1 MVMLGLI
8 LLLCDAPFIES
19 DHPALLLRSSR
30 RTWTAGPIR
39 ISITS
44 AVYFAVVY
52 LLTVLVLLPHVGFE
66 PGWGKVIHTFCQ
78 TRMAGQHGIVLPFD
92 HQISNALGPVEAN
105 LLELLLCWLLGA
117 LLGLVLF
124 VLNLTVNRS
133 AGAICA
139 AALAIFPLFVER
151 AGWWMHYISP
161 VSWASPFGGGFDGDH
176 RVPLPGLRPGG
187 AGGRERAAGP
197 AGLSGHG
204 APGHRRVKICVK
216 EAAVWTQSFRCGK

>member
-1 MVMLGLI
+1 MAELRKAALLAAHNFQKWPVNPRVYVVFLLELAYVHWMVSPVGDFCAQGGYTVGPWVFPFLMAEPYSRLMVMLGLI

-19 DHPALLLRSSR
+19 DHPALLLRSGR
-30 RTWTAGPIR
+30 RTWTAGQVLYIAG
-39 ISITS
+39 TS

-117 LLGLVLF
+117 LLGLLAEF
-124 VLNLTVNRS
+124 IIRS
-133 AGAICA
+133 A
-139 AALAIFPLFVER
+139 F
-151 AGWWMHYISP
+151 
-161 VSWASPFGGGFDGDH
+161 
-176 RVPLPGLRPGG
+176 
-187 AGGRERAAGP
+187 
-197 AGLSGHG
+197 
-204 APGHRRVKICVK
+204 
-216 EAAVWTQSFRCGK
+216 

>member
-1 MVMLGLI
+1 MKLKENIAGFGVLGI
-8 LLLCDAPFIES
+8 
-19 DHPALLLRSSR
+19 
-30 RTWTAGPIR
+30 
-39 ISITS
+39 
-44 AVYFAVVY
+44 
-52 LLTVLVLLPHVGFE
+52 LTVLVLLPHVGFE

-161 VSWASPFGGGFDGDH
+161 VSWASLSVVDLTGTTAFPSLGYALA
-176 RVPLPGLRPGG
+176 VL
-187 AGGRERAAGP
+187 AGGPIGVFTVIAAFFTGPLITAWNRFATLPLYRRFGILNREELAEER
-197 AGLSGHG
+197 S
-204 APGHRRVKICVK
+204 
-216 EAAVWTQSFRCGK
+216 